1 MNDRQFIGLPCT
13 GRVDLSFIKLMAS
26 AILAASICFGA
37 QAQEYPTTEYDP
49 EVPKLLD
56 VIGHEHGA
64 MVSSAAEITEFMRA
78 LAAHDPSRM
87 RVETYGETW
96 QGRELTFAVIS
107 SPENIA
113 RLDAIKADLATLG
126 RGQSLP
132 QESLDATPAVVWLSY
147 GVHGD
152 EITPPDSA
160 LFMAYHLI
168 AAQNDALVDT
178 ILANTIIIIDP
189 SQNPDGRD
197 RFVHSFASALGLEP
211 QSDRYSVEH
220 DQPWPRGRFNH
231 YLFDLNRD
239 WFAMTQPESKG
250 KVAAVLQW
258 NPVIYVDSHEMGG
271 DNSYYFPPAARPFNP
286 NITGE
291 QRGRQVQLGRNMAS
305 WFDRFGEPYFTR
317 EVFDAF
323 YPGYGDMWPTLNGA
337 IAMTFEQASPRGLVF
352 ARRDGGMLTYAHGV
366 RNNVLTSL
374 ATLETVAQNKNS
386 FLSDY
391 AAFRRSAIDESTRA
405 SDRYVVLDLSERR
418 YEAEALAR
426 RLAAQGIAV
435 QRVPAGSQQCRATYA
450 DGAIII
456 DMAQPQGRL
465 IKTLLSKSTPLAED
479 FVAEQESRRDRGL
492 NHELYDVTAWS
503 LPLMDGVSATQ
514 CNRVD
519 LGDAASVTAEE
530 PISALI
536 SGTGSFGYIVPWTDG
551 GQARLVIAALEAGL
565 NGKSTDTPFVK
576 NGRTYP
582 SGSVVFEAAK
592 NERSLSSDL
601 SELAR
606 EIGAEIVPIANS
618 WVEDGPNFGSSSFA
632 ALKMPR
638 IAMAWGNGTSPT
650 SAGNTRYVLEQ
661 QLGLP
666 VAPIRVSTMARADL
680 SLYDVLIIP
689 DTYGGMTRQMGS
701 ADPLKEFVREGGV
714 LLAIA
719 TGVSELAHEDV
730 ALLSTKLELAATDEE
745 APSEDDSARAPGIN
759 FASLGEYEEHIH
771 DHRARPEDIPG
782 VLVRTVANTD
792 HWLASGYTSA
802 TALVTGREIYR
813 PLNEADGNNV
823 FRFEGADDLLVSG
836 YLWEEN
842 RLQLAYKPF
851 VMAERQGD
859 GVVIGFTQS
868 PTTRAYLN
876 GLNLLLANA
885 VVLGPARMAH

>member
-1 MNDRQFIGLPCT
+1 MNFI
-13 GRVDLSFIKLMAS
+13 RLMAG
-26 AILAASICFGA
+26 AWLAASMFVSA
-37 QAQEYPTTEYDP
+37 QAQEYPVTKYDQG
-49 EVPKLLD
+49 VPKLPD

-64 MVSSAAEITEFMRA
+64 MISSAAEITTFLRA
-78 LAAHDPSRM
+78 LAAHDPARM
-87 RVETYGETW
+87 QVESYGETW

-107 SPENIA
+107 SPENMA
-113 RLDAIKADLATLG
+113 RLDAIKTDLATLG
-126 RGQSLP
+126 RGDSLP
-132 QESLDATPAVVWLSY
+132 QDTLDVTPAVVWLSY

-160 LFMAYHLI
+160 LFMAYHLM
-168 AAQNDALVDT
+168 AAQNDALVET

-239 WFAMTQPESKG
+239 WFAMTQPETQG

-271 DNSYYFPPAARPFNP
+271 DNTYYFPPAARPFNP
-286 NITGE
+286 NITRG

-386 FLSDY
+386 YLSDY
-391 AAFRRSAIDESTRA
+391 ADFRRSAIDESARA
-405 SDRYVVLDLSERR
+405 SDRYVILDLSERR

-435 QRVPAGSQQCRATYA
+435 QRVGANSQQCRATYA
-450 DGAIII
+450 DGAIVV
-456 DMAQPQGRL
+456 DMAQPRGRL
-465 IKTLLSKSTPLAED
+465 IKTLLSQSTPLAED

-519 LGDAASVTAEE
+519 LSNAAPVLATD
-530 PISALI
+530 PISA
-536 SGTGSFGYIVPWTDG
+536 SVGGTGAFGYVVPWTDG
-551 GQARLVIAALEAGL
+551 GQARLVIAALQAGL
-565 NGKSTDTPFVK
+565 NGKTTDTAFVK

-582 SGSVVFEAAK
+582 AGSVVFEQAK
-592 NERSLSSDL
+592 NDDNLAT
-601 SELAR
+601 ELTRLAST
-606 EIGAEIVPIANS
+606 IGAEIVPLANS

-632 ALKMPR
+632 ALKTPR

-650 SAGNTRYVLEQ
+650 SAGNTRFVLEQ

-666 VAPIRVSTMARADL
+666 VAPIRVSTLSRADL
-680 SLYDVLIIP
+680 SLYDVLIVP
-689 DTYGGMTRQMGS
+689 DTYGGMVRQMGG

-714 LLAIA
+714 LVAIA

-730 ALLSTKLELAATDEE
+730 GLLSTKLELAATDGDPASEE
-745 APSEDDSARAPGIN
+745 DGPRAPGIN
-759 FASLGEYEEHIH
+759 FASLAEYEEHIH

-782 VLVRTVANTD
+782 VLVRTVADTD
-792 HWLASGYTSA
+792 HWLASGYEGA

-813 PLNEADGNNV
+813 PLNAADGTNV
-823 FRFEGADDLLVSG
+823 FRFEAADALLASG

-851 VMAERQGD
+851 VMSERQGD

-876 GLNLLLANA
+876 GLNLLVANA
-885 VVLGPARMAH
+885 VVLGPARMAQ

>member
-1 MNDRQFIGLPCT
+1 MTLFRLFSCLVLAT
-13 GRVDLSFIKLMAS
+13 GVF
-26 AILAASICFGA
+26 FTA
-37 QAQEYPTTEYDP
+37 QAQEYPPTVYDQD
-49 EVPKLLD
+49 VPKLPD

-64 MVSSAAEITEFMRA
+64 MISSAADITTFMRA
-78 LAAHDPSRM
+78 LADHDPSRM
-87 RVETYGETW
+87 RVESYGETW

-107 SPENIA
+107 APENMA
-113 RLDAIKADLATLG
+113 RLDAIKSDLASLARGETLSAEALE
-126 RGQSLP
+126 R
-132 QESLDATPAVVWLSY
+132 TPAVVWLSY

-160 LFMAYHLI
+160 LFMAYHLL
-168 AAQNDALVDT
+168 AAENDDLVET

-197 RFVHSFASALGLEP
+197 RFVHSFASALGLKP
-211 QSDRYSVEH
+211 QADRYSVEH

-239 WFAMTQPESKG
+239 WFAMTQPETQG
-250 KVAAVLQW
+250 KVAAVLEW

-286 NITGE
+286 NITE
-291 QRGRQVQLGRNMAS
+291 AQRGRQVQLGRNMAS

-352 ARRDGGMLTYAHGV
+352 ARRDGGLLTYAHGV

-374 ATLETVAQNKNS
+374 ATLETVARNKNS

-391 AAFRRSAIDESTRA
+391 AAFRRSAVDEMRRA
-405 SDRYVVLDLSERR
+405 DDRYIVLDLSEGR

-426 RLAAQGIAV
+426 RLARQGIAV
-435 QRVPAGSQQCRATYA
+435 QRVPAGTQLCRTDYEA
-450 DGAIII
+450 GAIIV

-465 IKTLLSKSTPLAED
+465 IKTLLSQSTPLADD

-503 LPLMDGVSATQ
+503 LPLMDGVAAQQ

-519 LGDAASVTAEE
+519 LSDAIAVSASDPIPSITAG
-530 PISALI
+530 AAA
-536 SGTGSFGYIVPWTDG
+536 FGYVIPWTDG
-551 GQARLVIAALEAGL
+551 GQARLVIAALNAGL
-565 NGKSTDTPFVK
+565 NGKTTDETFVQ
-576 NGRTYP
+576 NGRSFP
-582 SGSVVFEAAK
+582 SGSVVFTAAD
-592 NERSLSSDL
+592 NSGDL
-601 SELAR
+601 TETLTDLAQKV
-606 EIGAEIVPIANS
+606 GAEVVPMSNS
-618 WVEDGPNFGSSSFA
+618 WVESGPNFGSSAFA
-632 ALKMPR
+632 SIKPPK

-650 SAGNTRYVLEQ
+650 SAGNTRFVLEH

-666 VAPIRVSTMARADL
+666 VAPIRVSTLSRADL

-689 DTYGGMTRQMGS
+689 DTYGGMIRQMGN
-701 ADPLKEFVREGGV
+701 ADPLKDFVSEGGV
-714 LLAIA
+714 LIAIA
-719 TGVSELAHEDV
+719 TGVSELADESV
-730 ALLSTKLELAATDEE
+730 GLLSTQLEFASTDIGSADE
-745 APSEDDSARAPGIN
+745 SEGGRAPGIN
-759 FASLGEYEEHIH
+759 FASLQEYEEHIH

-782 VLVRTVANTD
+782 VLVRTVANSD
-792 HWLASGYTSA
+792 HWLASGYETA

-813 PLNEADGNNV
+813 PLNAGDGDNV
-823 FRFEGADDLLVSG
+823 FRFEGADDLLASG

-851 VMAERQGD
+851 VMAERHGD

>member
-1 MNDRQFIGLPCT
+1 MK
-13 GRVDLSFIKLMAS
+13 LSKLMAG
-26 AILAASICFGA
+26 AMLAASALFGA
-37 QAQEYPTTEYDP
+37 QAQDYPVTEYDQS
-49 EVPKLLD
+49 VPKLLD

-64 MVSSAAEITEFMRA
+64 MISSAAEITEFMRA

-87 RVETYGETW
+87 RVESYGETW

-107 SPENIA
+107 SPENMA
-113 RLDAIKADLATLG
+113 RLDAIQADLATLG
-126 RGQSLP
+126 RGEALSQDA
-132 QESLDATPAVVWLSY
+132 LDATPAVVWLSY

-168 AAQNDALVDT
+168 AAQNDALVDS

-239 WFAMTQPESKG
+239 WFAMTQPETQG
-250 KVAAVLQW
+250 KVEAVLQW

-271 DNSYYFPPAARPFNP
+271 DNTYYFPPAARPFNP
-286 NITGE
+286 NITSD

-374 ATLETVAQNKNS
+374 ATLEIVAQNKNS

-391 AAFRRSAIDESTRA
+391 SAFRRSAIEDSTRA
-405 SDRYVVLDLSERR
+405 ADRYVVLDLSERR

-435 QRVPAGSQQCRATYA
+435 QRVPANSQQCRSTYT
-450 DGAIII
+450 DGAIVI

-465 IKTLLSKSTPLAED
+465 IKTLLSESTPLAED

-519 LGDAASVTAEE
+519 LGNAVPVAATD
-530 PISALI
+530 PISAI
-536 SGTGSFGYIVPWTDG
+536 TSGTGGFGYIVPWTDG

-565 NGKSTDTPFVK
+565 SGKTTDTPFVK

-582 SGSVVFEAAK
+582 AGSVVFEAAK
-592 NERSLSSDL
+592 NDSDL
-601 SELAR
+601 SNELSRFAR
-606 EIGAEIVPIANS
+606 DIGAELVPIGNS

-650 SAGNTRYVLEQ
+650 SAGNTRFVLEQ

-666 VAPIRVSTMARADL
+666 VAPIRVSTLSRADL

-689 DTYGGMTRQMGS
+689 DTYGGLVRQMGS
-701 ADPLKEFVREGGV
+701 AEPLKEFVREGGV
-714 LLAIA
+714 LVAIS
-719 TGVSELAHEDV
+719 TGVSELANENV
-730 ALLSTKLELAATDEE
+730 GLMSTKLELAATDGEPAGNEE
-745 APSEDDSARAPGIN
+745 GARAPGIN
-759 FASLGEYEEHIH
+759 FASLAEYEEHIH

-782 VLVRTVANTD
+782 VLVRTVADTD
-792 HWLASGYTSA
+792 HWLASGYDGA

-813 PLNEADGNNV
+813 PLNAADGTNV
-823 FRFEGADDLLVSG
+823 FRFEDADRLLASG

-885 VVLGPARMAH
+885 VVLGPARMAQ

>member
-1 MNDRQFIGLPCT
+1 MTLFRMMVRLVFA
-13 GRVDLSFIKLMAS
+13 LSVL
-26 AILAASICFGA
+26 GVA
-37 QAQEYPTTEYDP
+37 QAQEYPVVTYDQD
-49 EVPKLLD
+49 VPKLLD
-56 VIGHEHGA
+56 IIGHEHGA
-64 MVSSAAEITEFMRA
+64 MISSAAEITEFMRA
-78 LAAHDPSRM
+78 LEAHDPARI
-87 RVETYGETW
+87 RVESYGETW
-96 QGRELTFAVIS
+96 QGRELTYAVIS
-107 SPENIA
+107 SAENMA
-113 RLDAIKADLATLG
+113 RLDAIKADLNTLG
-126 RGQSLP
+126 RGDSLP
-132 QESLDATPAVVWLSY
+132 SDQLDATPAVVWLSY

-168 AAQNDALVDT
+168 AAQNDNLVDT

-197 RFVHSFASALGLEP
+197 RFVHSFTSALGLKP
-211 QSDRYSVEH
+211 QSDRYAVEH

-239 WFAMTQPESKG
+239 WFAMTQPETQG
-250 KVAAVLQW
+250 KVAAVLDW

-286 NITGE
+286 NITGG
-291 QRGRQVQLGRNMAS
+291 QRGRQVQLGKNMAS

-352 ARRDGGMLTYAHGV
+352 ARRDGGTLTYAHGV

-374 ATLETVAQNKNS
+374 ATLETVALNKNS
-386 FLSDY
+386 YLADY
-391 AAFRRSAIDESTRA
+391 GAFRRSAIDSHTRA
-405 SDRYVVLDLSERR
+405 SDRYVVFDLAGSR

-426 RLAAQGIAV
+426 RLARQGITV
-435 QRVPAGSQQCRATYA
+435 QRMPAGSQQCRNAYSA
-450 DGAIII
+450 GAIIV

-465 IKTLLSKSTPLAED
+465 IKTLLSPSTPLAED

-503 LPLMDGVSATQ
+503 LPLMDGVRTEQ

-519 LGDAASVTAEE
+519 LSDAVIVSATDPIPSVT
-530 PISALI
+530 
-536 SGTGSFGYIVPWTDG
+536 SGSGQFGYVIPWTDG
-551 GQARLVIAALEAGL
+551 GQARLVIAALKSGL
-565 NGKSTDTPFVK
+565 KGKTTDAPFVQ

-582 SGSVVFEAAK
+582 SGSVVFAVAD
-592 NERSLSSDL
+592 NSRDL
-601 SELAR
+601 GDTLNGLAV
-606 EIGAEIVPIANS
+606 EIGAEIVPMSNS

-632 ALKMPR
+632 ALKMPK

-650 SAGNTRYVLEQ
+650 SAGNTRFVLEQ

-666 VAPIRVSTMARADL
+666 VAPIRASTLSRADL
-680 SLYDVLIIP
+680 SIYDVLIIP
-689 DTYGGMTRQMGS
+689 DTYGGLTRQMGS
-701 ADPLKEFVREGGV
+701 TEPLTEFVREGGV
-714 LLAIA
+714 LIAIA
-719 TGVSELAHEDV
+719 TGVSEMAREDV
-730 ALLSTKLELAATDEE
+730 GLLSTQLESATTDGGSDEK
-745 APSEDDSARAPGIN
+745 PSGRAQGIN
-759 FASLGEYEEHIH
+759 FASLQEYEEHIH

-792 HWLASGYTSA
+792 HWLASGYDRI

-813 PLNEADGNNV
+813 PLNEAEGDNV
-823 FRFEGADDLLVSG
+823 FRFEGADDLLASG

-885 VVLGPARMAH
+885 VVLGPARMAQ

>member
-1 MNDRQFIGLPCT
+1 M
-13 GRVDLSFIKLMAS
+13 
-26 AILAASICFGA
+26 LAASALFGA
-37 QAQEYPTTEYDP
+37 QAQDYPVTEYDQT
-49 EVPKLLD
+49 VPKLLD

-64 MVSSAAEITEFMRA
+64 MISSAAEITEFMRA
-78 LAAHDPSRM
+78 LAAHDPTRM
-87 RVETYGETW
+87 RVESYGETW

-107 SPENIA
+107 SPENMA
-113 RLDAIKADLATLG
+113 RLDAIQADLATLG
-126 RGQSLP
+126 RGDTLSQDA
-132 QESLDATPAVVWLSY
+132 LDATPAVIWLSY

-168 AAQNDALVDT
+168 AAQNDALVDSV
-178 ILANTIIIIDP
+178 LANTIIIIDP

-239 WFAMTQPESKG
+239 WFAMTQPETQG
-250 KVAAVLQW
+250 KVEAVLRW

-271 DNSYYFPPAARPFNP
+271 DSTYYFPPAARPFNP
-286 NITGE
+286 NITTD
-291 QRGRQVQLGRNMAS
+291 QRGRQVQLGRNMAR

-352 ARRDGGMLTYAHGV
+352 ARRDGGVLTYAHGV

-391 AAFRRSAIDESTRA
+391 SAFRRSAIEESTRA
-405 SDRYVVLDLSERR
+405 ADRYVVLDLSERR

-435 QRVPAGSQQCRATYA
+435 QRAPANSQQCRSTYS
-450 DGAIII
+450 DGAIVI

-465 IKTLLSKSTPLAED
+465 IKTLLSESTPLAED

-519 LGDAASVTAEE
+519 LGDAVTVAAND
-530 PISALI
+530 PISAI
-536 SGTGSFGYIVPWTDG
+536 TGGSGGFGYIVPWTDG
-551 GQARLVIAALEAGL
+551 GQARFVIAALEAGL
-565 NGKSTDTPFVK
+565 SGKTTDTPFVK

-582 SGSVVFEAAK
+582 AGSVVFEAAK
-592 NERSLSSDL
+592 NDSDL
-601 SELAR
+601 SSELSRLAR
-606 EIGAEIVPIANS
+606 DIGAELVPIANS

-638 IAMAWGNGTSPT
+638 IAIAWGNGTSPT
-650 SAGNTRYVLEQ
+650 SAGNTRFVLEQ

-666 VAPIRVSTMARADL
+666 VAPIRVSSLSRADL

-689 DTYGGMTRQMGS
+689 DTYGGMVRQMGS

-714 LLAIA
+714 LVAIA
-719 TGVSELAHEDV
+719 TGVSELANEEV
-730 ALLSTKLELAATDEE
+730 GLMSTKLELAATDGEPAGAGE
-745 APSEDDSARAPGIN
+745 GSRAPGIN
-759 FASLGEYEEHIH
+759 FASLAEYEEHIH

-782 VLVRTVANTD
+782 VLVRTVADTD
-792 HWLASGYTSA
+792 HWMASGYDGA

-813 PLNEADGNNV
+813 PLNAADGTNV
-823 FRFEGADDLLVSG
+823 FRFEGADSLLASG
-836 YLWEEN
+836 YLWDEN

-885 VVLGPARMAH
+885 VVLGPARMGR